1 MDFRFTPEQEAFRAE
16 VRGFMQREWTPYAEE
31 AEAEREGFIHN
42 QAFAKRLA
50 ERGWLTLAWPK
61 AYGGLGADPVQQ
73 TIFREESAYFRA
85 PDGGQ
90 GPRMVGPMIM
100 VHGSEEQKRRFL
112 PPIARADVFWCQG
125 FSEPGAGSDLASLQ
139 LRAVRD
145 GDDYVLNGQKIWTS
159 NAHKA
164 DWIHVLARTN
174 PDAPKHRGIS
184 YFLVDMKTPG
194 ISFRPI
200 VNLAGGAGFAETFFE
215 DVRVPQQNLVGE
227 ENRGWYVAATTLDFE
242 RSAINYP
249 AEGRRTLDELC
260 GFLREHREL
269 LEKPLLRERL
279 AELSIEI
286 DVARWLAY
294 RVAFMQARGQIPNY
308 EASMAKVFGTEMQ
321 QRLANFAINLLGPYG
336 ELWRGSRWTPLR
348 GYMEFKYQ
356 WQVSPTIFAGTS
368 EIQRNII
375 ATRGL
380 GLPRE

>member
-1 MDFRFTPEQEAFRAE
+1 M
-16 VRGFMQREWTPYAEE
+16 
-31 AEAEREGFIHN
+31 
-42 QAFAKRLA
+42 
-50 ERGWLTLAWPK
+50 
-61 AYGGLGADPVQQ
+61 
-73 TIFREESAYFRA
+73 
-85 PDGGQ
+85 
-90 GPRMVGPMIM
+90 
-100 VHGSEEQKRRFL
+100 
-112 PPIARADVFWCQG
+112 
-125 FSEPGAGSDLASLQ
+125 
-139 LRAVRD
+139 RD

-215 DVRVPQQNLVGE
+215 DVRVPQQNLIGE

-260 GFLREHREL
+260 GFIREHREL
-269 LEKPLLRERL
+269 LQKPLLRERL
-279 AELSIEI
+279 AELSIEV

-294 RVAFMQARGQIPNY
+294 RVAFMQARGQIPNH

-321 QRLANFAINLLGPYG
+321 QQLANVAINLLGPYG

-348 GYMEFKYQ
+348 GYLEFKYQ
-356 WQVSPTIFAGTS
+356 WQVAPAIFAGTS
-368 EIQRNII
+368 EIQRNIV